1 MVIICSRRGWFLCRT
16 LSSKKL
22 KAHIGK
28 SEMRRGRVK
37 VYISVGFLHISE
49 INKILGKVGIT
60 NMAYLTTTG
69 SGQPVLILKEGTTRS
84 RGKEAQRNNIMAARV
99 IGEVLKTT
107 LGPRGMDKMLI
118 DSLGDITITNDGAAI
133 LKEIDVEHPA
143 AKMMVEI
150 AKTQDDMVGDGT
162 TSAVVLASELLK
174 RAEELL
180 EQNIHPTILVSG
192 FRKASQK
199 AIEVINKTA
208 VPLDIN
214 DRKTLLKVALT
225 SMSSKAIGGAKDHLA
240 EISIDAVKQIAEQR
254 GEKTI
259 ADIDN
264 IQLIKKTGKSL
275 LETELIQGIIIDKEV
290 VNPGMLKMK
299 ENAKIALIDSAL
311 EIEKTEISAE
321 IRIKDPTQMKAFLD
335 QENDMMQD
343 MVVKIKASGA
353 NVIFCQKGIDDMVQ
367 HFLAKEGIIAAR
379 RVKESDMEKLARAT
393 GGRIISDLDD
403 LKKADLGSA
412 GLVEERKIGD
422 DKMIFVEKC
431 KDPHSVA
438 ILIRAGLERMVD
450 EAERAMTDSLSVVSD
465 VIENSQ
471 IVPGGGAIEIEI
483 AKELRKYAT
492 KVGGREQL
500 AVEAFADAV
509 EVIPRTLA
517 ENAGLEPIDIL
528 VELRS
533 THDKADGKF
542 TGINVFTGKL
552 QDSVAN
558 GVIEPIVVKE
568 QAIKSAAES
577 AAMILRIDDVITAK
591 APKAPAGGPGG
602 MPGGMGEE

>member
-1 MVIICSRRGWFLCRT
+1 
-16 LSSKKL
+16 
-22 KAHIGK
+22 
-28 SEMRRGRVK
+28 
-37 VYISVGFLHISE
+37 
-49 INKILGKVGIT
+49 
-60 NMAYLTTTG
+60 MAYLTTTG
-69 SGQPVLILKEGTTRS
+69 SGQPVLILKEGTSRS
-84 RGKEAQRNNIMAARV
+84 RGREAQRNNIMAARV

-133 LKEIDVEHPA
+133 LDEIDVEHPA

-162 TSAVVLASELLK
+162 TTAVVLASELLK
-174 RAEELL
+174 KAEELL
-180 EQNIHPTILVSG
+180 DQSIHPTILVSG
-192 FRKASQK
+192 YRKAAQK
-199 AIEVINKTA
+199 AIETINKNGLP
-208 VPLDIN
+208 VDVE

-225 SMSSKAIGGAKDHLA
+225 SMSSKAVGAAREHLA
-240 EISIDAVKQIAEQR
+240 EIAIDAVKQITEQR
-254 GEKTI
+254 GDKKI

-264 IQLIKKTGKSL
+264 IQLVKKTGKSL
-275 LETELIQGIIIDKEV
+275 LETQLVSGIIIDKEV
-290 VNPGMLKMK
+290 VHSGMPKKK
-299 ENAKIALIDSAL
+299 ENAKITLLDSAL

-321 IRIKDPTQMKAFLD
+321 IRIRDPTQMKAFLD
-335 QENDMMQD
+335 QETNMMKE
-343 MVVKIKASGA
+343 MVDKIKASKA
-353 NVIFCQKGIDDMVQ
+353 DVVFCQKGIDDMVQ
-367 HFLAKEGIIAAR
+367 HFLAKEGIIAVR
-379 RVKESDMEKLARAT
+379 RIKESDMEKLARAT

-403 LKKADLGSA
+403 LTAKDLGKA

-438 ILIRAGLERMVD
+438 VLIRAGLERMVD

-465 VIENSQ
+465 VVENSK
-471 IVPGGGAIEIEI
+471 IVAGGGAVEVEV

-509 EVIPRTLA
+509 EIIPRTLA
-517 ENAGLEPIDIL
+517 ENAGLEPIDII

-533 THDKADGKF
+533 AHENKDGKYK
-542 TGINVFTGKL
+542 GVNVFTGKL
-552 QDSVAN
+552 QNSLEK
-558 GVIEPIVVKE
+558 GVIEPAVVKE

-577 AAMILRIDDVITAK
+577 AAMILRIDDVIAATK
-591 APKAPAGGPGG
+591 PKEGPSGK
-602 MPGGMGEE
+602 MPSGPEEEY

>member
-1 MVIICSRRGWFLCRT
+1 
-16 LSSKKL
+16 
-22 KAHIGK
+22 
-28 SEMRRGRVK
+28 
-37 VYISVGFLHISE
+37 
-49 INKILGKVGIT
+49 
-60 NMAYLTTTG
+60 MAYLTTTG

-84 RGKEAQRNNIMAARV
+84 RGKEAQRNNITAARV

-174 RAEELL
+174 KAEELL
-180 EQNIHPTILVSG
+180 DQNIHPTILVSG
-192 FRKASQK
+192 YRKASVK
-199 AIEVINKTA
+199 AIEAIGKMA

-214 DRKTLLKVALT
+214 DRKTLLRVALT
-225 SMSSKAIGGAKDHLA
+225 SMSSKAVGSARDHLA

-254 GEKTI
+254 GDKTI

-264 IQLIKKTGKSL
+264 IQLVKKTGKSL
-275 LETELIQGIIIDKEV
+275 LETQLIQGIIIDKEV
-290 VNPGMLKMK
+290 VSPGMPKSK
-299 ENAKIALIDSAL
+299 ENAKIALLDSAL
-311 EIEKTEISAE
+311 EIEKTEITAE
-321 IRIKDPTQMKAFLD
+321 IRIKDPKQMKAFLD
-335 QENDMMQD
+335 QETDMMQD
-343 MVVKIKASGA
+343 MVTKIKASGA
-353 NVIFCQKGIDDMVQ
+353 DVIFCQKGIDDMVQ
-367 HFLAKEGIIAAR
+367 HFLSKEGIMAAR

-393 GGRIISDLDD
+393 GGRIVSDLDD

-412 GLVEERKIGD
+412 GLVIERKIGD

-438 ILIRAGLERMVD
+438 ILIRAGLERLVD
-450 EAERAMTDSLSVVSD
+450 EAERAMIDSLSVVSD
-465 VIENSQ
+465 VIENAR
-471 IVPGGGAIEIEI
+471 IVAGGGAVEIEI

-528 VELRS
+528 VELRQV
-533 THDKADGKF
+533 HDKENGKYM
-542 TGINVFTGKL
+542 GINVFTGKL
-552 QDSVAN
+552 QNSIEN

-577 AAMILRIDDVITAK
+577 AAMILRIDDVITSK
-591 APKAPAGGPGG
+591 SPKGGPGGPGG

>member
-1 MVIICSRRGWFLCRT
+1 
-16 LSSKKL
+16 
-22 KAHIGK
+22 
-28 SEMRRGRVK
+28 
-37 VYISVGFLHISE
+37 
-49 INKILGKVGIT
+49 
-60 NMAYLTTTG
+60 MAYLTTTG

-84 RGKEAQRNNIMAARV
+84 RGKEAQKNNIMAARV

-174 RAEELL
+174 KAEELL

-192 FRKASQK
+192 YRKASHK

-225 SMSSKAIGGAKDHLA
+225 SMSSKAVGAAKEHLA

-254 GEKTI
+254 GEKTL

-275 LETELIQGIIIDKEV
+275 LETQLIRGIIIDKEV
-290 VNPGMLKMK
+290 VNPGMPKSK
-299 ENAKIALIDSAL
+299 ENAKIALLDSAL

-335 QENDMMQD
+335 QENNMMQN
-343 MVVKIKASGA
+343 MVTKIKASGA
-353 NVIFCQKGIDDMVQ
+353 DVIFCQKGIDDMVQ

-403 LKKADLGSA
+403 LKSADLGNA

-422 DKMIFVEKC
+422 DKLIFVEKC

-450 EAERAMTDSLSVVSD
+450 EAERAITDSLSVVSD
-465 VIENSQ
+465 VIENNK

-483 AKELRKYAT
+483 AKELRQYAT

-528 VELRS
+528 VEMRS
-533 THDKADGKF
+533 VHDKEDGKF
-542 TGINVFTGKL
+542 KGINIFTGKL
-552 QDSVAN
+552 QDSIAN
-558 GVIEPIVVKE
+558 GVIEPIMVKE

-577 AAMILRIDDVITAK
+577 AALILRIDDVITAK
-591 APKAPAGGPGG
+591 ASKAPAGGPGG
-602 MPGGMGEE
+602 MPGGMGDY

>member
-1 MVIICSRRGWFLCRT
+1 
-16 LSSKKL
+16 
-22 KAHIGK
+22 
-28 SEMRRGRVK
+28 
-37 VYISVGFLHISE
+37 
-49 INKILGKVGIT
+49 
-60 NMAYLTTTG
+60 
-69 SGQPVLILKEGTTRS
+69 
-84 RGKEAQRNNIMAARV
+84 
-99 IGEVLKTT
+99 
-107 LGPRGMDKMLI
+107 MDKMLI

-162 TSAVVLASELLK
+162 TSAVVIASELLK
-174 RAEELL
+174 KAEELL

-192 FRKASQK
+192 FRKASVK
-199 AIEVINKTA
+199 AIEVINKTS

-214 DRKTLLKVALT
+214 DKKLLLKVALT
-225 SMSSKAIGGAKDHLA
+225 SMSSKAVGAAKEHLA
-240 EISIDAVKQIAEQR
+240 EISIEAVKQIAEQR
-254 GEKTI
+254 GDKTI

-275 LETELIQGIIIDKEV
+275 LETELIRGIIIDKEV
-290 VNPGMLKMK
+290 VNPGMPKLK
-299 ENAKIALIDSAL
+299 ENAKIALLDSAL
-311 EIEKTEISAE
+311 EIEKTEITAE

-335 QENDMMQD
+335 QETDMMQD
-343 MVVKIKASGA
+343 MVTKVKASGA
-353 NVIFCQKGIDDMVQ
+353 DVIFCQKGIDDMVQ

-465 VIENSQ
+465 VIENNK
-471 IVPGGGAIEIEI
+471 IVPGGGAIEIEM

-533 THDKADGKF
+533 VHDKAEGKNM
-542 TGINVFTGKL
+542 GINIFTGKL

-558 GVIEPIVVKE
+558 GVIEPIMVKE
-568 QAIKSAAES
+568 QAIKSASES

-591 APKAPAGGPGG
+591 APKGGPGGPGG
-602 MPGGMGEE
+602 MPGGMEE

>member
-1 MVIICSRRGWFLCRT
+1 
-16 LSSKKL
+16 
-22 KAHIGK
+22 
-28 SEMRRGRVK
+28 
-37 VYISVGFLHISE
+37 
-49 INKILGKVGIT
+49 
-60 NMAYLTTTG
+60 MAYLTTTG

-162 TSAVVLASELLK
+162 TSAVVLASELLRK
-174 RAEELL
+174 AEELL
-180 EQNIHPTILVSG
+180 DQNIHPTILVSG
-192 FRKASQK
+192 FRKASVK
-199 AIEVINKTA
+199 AIEAIGKMA

-225 SMSSKAIGGAKDHLA
+225 SMSSKSLGSAKEHLA
-240 EISIDAVKQIAEQR
+240 EISIDAVSQIAEKR

-275 LETELIQGIIIDKEV
+275 LETQLIQGIIIDKEV
-290 VNPGMLKMK
+290 VSPGMPKIK
-299 ENAKIALIDSAL
+299 ENAKIALLDAAL
-311 EIEKTEISAE
+311 EIEKTEITAE
-321 IRIKDPTQMKAFLD
+321 IRIKDPSQMKAFLD
-335 QENDMMQD
+335 QETDMMQD
-343 MVVKIKASGA
+343 MVTKVKASGA
-353 NVIFCQKGIDDMVQ
+353 DVIFCQKGIDDMVQ
-367 HFLAKEGIIAAR
+367 HFLSKAGILAAR

-393 GGRIISDLDD
+393 GGRIVSDLDD
-403 LKKADLGSA
+403 LKKADLGLA
-412 GLVEERKIGD
+412 GHVEERKIGD

-465 VIENSQ
+465 VLENNR
-471 IVPGGGAIEIEI
+471 IVAGGGAVEIEI
-483 AKELRKYAT
+483 AKDLRKYAT

-528 VELRS
+528 VELRQV
-533 THDKADGKF
+533 HDKENGKYM
-542 TGINVFTGKL
+542 GINVFTGKL
-552 QDSVAN
+552 QNSIDN

-577 AAMILRIDDVITAK
+577 AAMILRIDDVITSK
-591 APKAPAGGPGG
+591 SPKGGPGGPGG